1 MNMKKI
7 FAAMAATAISA
18 TSFAAMSLTA
28 NAADQ
33 IGQATLMGQFGTE
46 SSWDFAGTKTSVANV
61 DGDAQYECTWTVS
74 EATSTGASNFFVT
87 VVIEPAGASDNFTTA
102 TFPDLA
108 VTLDEVWVDGTQLT
122 GYDASNAIDMN
133 YYEGDKAGVTRIYL
147 RGDWASN
154 STQILANDLT
164 VESEIKVLFTVSG
177 TGQEGTSNVVK
188 EEPTTEATE
197 ATDATTTAAGNND
210 NKSTTTTTA
219 KKANGGKTESS
230 TKTGDAGVGIAVAAI
245 AVAGAAAFVA
255 RKKD

>member
-18 TSFAAMSLTA
+18 TSFAAMSLSA

-33 IGQATLMGQFGTE
+33 IGQATIMGQFGTE
-46 SSWDFAGTKTSVANV
+46 SCWDFAGTNSSVATI
-61 DGDAQYECTWTVS
+61 DGDAQYELTWTLS
-74 EATSTGASNFFVT
+74 QATSTGSNGFFVT
-87 VVIEPAGASDNFTTA
+87 VVIEPVNADNFTTA

-122 GYDASNAIDMN
+122 GYDASNAVNTD
-133 YYEGDKAGVTRIYL
+133 YYETATGVTRVYL
-147 RGDWASN
+147 RSDWADQGL
-154 STQILANDLT
+154 TKILTDDMAI
-164 VESEIKVLFTVSG
+164 ESEIKVLFTVEG
-177 TGQEGTSNVVK
+177 TGQEGTSNVTPD
-188 EEPTTEATE
+188 EP
-197 ATDATTTAAGNND
+197 ATDAPETDAPAATTTAANNND
-210 NKSTTTTTA
+210 NKGTTTTT